1 MLVNNPIATHRIE
14 NGEQS
19 VRVEWGTH
27 SFVAGSHLTLRI
39 GDDHKPLRVNLL
51 SRTELIVGR
60 STPDFI
66 ADIDLS
72 PFDAITL
79 GVSRSHGRLIVADGK
94 LYIEDIGSANGT
106 YVNGTRIAKGE
117 RVMLRDGNEVTLGRM
132 KVQFFY

>member
-1 MLVNNPIATHRIE
+1 MDNRITTHRIE
-14 NGEQS
+14 NPEQS

-39 GDDHKPLRVNLL
+39 GDDRKPLRVNLL
-51 SRTELIVGR
+51 KRTELIIGR

-72 PFDAITL
+72 PFDAISL
-79 GVSRSHGRLIVADGK
+79 GVSRSHGKLIVADGK
-94 LYIEDIGSANGT
+94 LYIEDTGSANGT

-117 RVMLRDGNEVTLGRM
+117 RSMLRDGNEVTLGRL